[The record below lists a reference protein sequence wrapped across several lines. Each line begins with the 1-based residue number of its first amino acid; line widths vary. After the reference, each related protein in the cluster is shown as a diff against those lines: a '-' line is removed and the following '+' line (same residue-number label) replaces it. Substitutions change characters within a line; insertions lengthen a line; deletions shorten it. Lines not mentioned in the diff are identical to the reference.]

1 MSKKEIRGI
10 YNELCRE
17 MTDAGFLKKSG
28 LEKDTVQMLLNRE
41 YWEAQLSPLFPI
53 KKRLTCRQLL
63 DLCRPT
69 MFLLGQEPE
78 EGWMSFA
85 YKFVCHILYPEDSF
99 TEENGQYRAGA
110 MYYLNMLRFF
120 FDREREA
127 LPFEPLKDFAFLP
140 EEEYGQSENAEEYRR
155 FLKYWHEEY
164 IYEMMRLNAEVTKF
178 KTLEHISGVHYVAMT
193 IARGLHAAGSPVDLA
208 LVSGA
213 AASHDLG
220 KFGCKPNEKV
230 PFMHYYYTALWSE
243 SHNLPYIGH
252 IAANHSTWD
261 LEPENLSVESLCL
274 IYSDFRVK
282 SSRGA
287 DGVEITHISSLKD
300 AFEVILHKFFNV
312 DEKKVLRYR
321 FVYSKLTDFE
331 TYMRAHGVDVEL
343 DGNPPAPEKLPVPGL
358 RTPEQIVQSLVFM
371 AVEHNIDV
379 MHQMTAERSF
389 GNLLEAARSEKNW
402 KNIRAY
408 VNVLAEYFTYT
419 NDTQKEQT
427 LDFLYELFM
436 HKEGEIRVYT
446 ALLLGQLFAKFNAGY
461 RKRRPEGMKDIA
473 QEKVLSLWNHYLQI
487 IIRPD
492 YRLVDIQQRR
502 IRSQLKNI
510 VLSLQKYAEP
520 SDYPMFMGA
529 LMEWYRNPEEKETQE
544 QFVMMNCVEV
554 FQLEKMEREDVEAVC
569 RFALYCASSTN
580 EEVKTAAWR
589 AIRQITKYVLKSGM
603 KTEEME
609 IWGEI
614 GRTISA
620 IPTDNSVLYTFLK
633 YRIFTNLGTNN
644 EELPRLEHLLY
655 DRDVVTDI
663 FLDNLKTGTPW
674 VQQAVNI
681 RLLADQVLHGDMS
694 HVMHI
699 ATHFSNMIKVGQYML
714 ARDGAGRALLQIM
727 PCLRVDQR
735 NEIAVEMLRGLES
748 GESDYART
756 IPRWLG
762 RVALWLPPEQLDEL
776 VQSLTGMLAN
786 PTEHVTVVALDTVGT
801 LLEHYPEY
809 RGRFEED
816 MPAAS
821 RRWKRMLG
829 ILMSGLANYR
839 EAVHQET
846 LLVLGQSVFGSELLT
861 RQEKLDIFY
870 AVYRKLYFQLN
881 ETQGG
886 SLTHYYRAASL
897 TNLYRFITE
906 HRLLDGPFEMRQ
918 RKKVA
923 FFPGT
928 FDPFTLSHKGIAK
941 MIADNGFEVYLSVD
955 EFRWSKRA
963 QPHFIRRKIVNMSIA
978 DEFHVNLFP
987 SEIPVNPG
995 NPEDLKKL
1003 KELFGGR
1010 ELYLVVGSD
1019 VVAHASFYRPDSG
1032 KDYVR
1037 AMNHVVFRRVGEKNA
1052 DSKYNRQMMTNI
1064 TGKLVELELPADLKE
1079 ISSTRIRENIDM
1091 NRDISNFIDPVAQ
1104 EFIYSRGLYLREP
1117 EYKPIIRARAIAFE
1131 EAAAPDEA
1139 LLQEVGK
1146 SLLSGEPGKA
1156 DLLRSIRESGDRLLL
1171 LRNSMDGNRLAG
1183 AARLRYLHPKEL
1195 FPVLKDVHACDMVR
1209 SRTSGEVLMISGLY
1223 TDRDSLI
1230 YDVEQLLL
1238 TETVMRSYEHH
1249 CDYAIFLPGDNY
1261 CPNSVISA
1269 VVRQGFV
1276 RPADVP
1282 KDLPLYVVDMH
1293 APLMLLSD
1301 IETTLKEP
1309 FSSNQRVLQVIRKA
1323 QQDLQHSMTKL
1334 YPGNLVISVSAS
1346 VLYHRM
1352 VDKITTANNVPK
1364 EPVEPRQLGEKMCV
1378 PFGKILRSAVV
1389 PNTVTKTLHT
1399 EKIYDADLKYC
1410 AVEAYPN
1417 YTPLPTQVKAIKS
1430 YNRPVMLVDDVMNR
1444 SGIRISTLAPLLRKE
1459 GVRVEK
1465 FLVGILTGYGTDL
1478 LAGLGLEADSVYY
1491 VPNCRNWCSESSLYP
1506 FIGGDMV
1513 RRNTERVPGL
1523 NLSINLIRPYTEP
1536 PLPDADQD
1544 ALFEYSACCI
1554 RNARDVLRVLEQEYR
1569 KLFARNLTLSRLSE
1583 AVHLPM
1589 VPDKGDCVDYDPTLS
1604 ASVYL
1609 ENDLQMLYRT
1619 RVNTAETKN
1628 RYTGL

>member
-1 MSKKEIRGI
+1 MTKKEIRQI
-10 YNELCRE
+10 YKELREE
-17 MTDAGFLKKSG
+17 MTSAEFLSASG
-28 LEKDTVQMLLNRE
+28 LQKETVEMVLNRE
-41 YWEAQLSPLFPI
+41 YWEVQIASLFPI
-53 KKRLTCRQLL
+53 VERFTCRRLFEI
-63 DLCRPT
+63 CRAT
-69 MFLLGQEPE
+69 MFLLGREPE
-78 EGWMSFA
+78 EGWLSFT
-85 YKFVCHILYPEDSF
+85 YKYACHILYPEKEF
-99 TEENGQYRAGA
+99 TEKYSEYSAGA
-110 MYYLNMLRFF
+110 LYYLNVLRFF
-120 FDREREA
+120 FDKEREA
-127 LPFEPLKDFAFLP
+127 LPFEPLKDFAFLS
-140 EEEYGQSENAEEYRR
+140 EEEYRQSENAEEYRR
-155 FLKYWHEEY
+155 FLKYWHREY
-164 IYEMMRLNAEVTKF
+164 IYEMMRLNSEVTKF

-287 DGVEITHISSLKD
+287 DGVEITHISTLKD
-300 AFEVILHKFFNV
+300 AFDVILHKFFNV
-312 DEKKVLRYR
+312 DENKVTRYR
-321 FVYSKLTDFE
+321 FVYSKLADIE
-331 TYMRAHGVDVEL
+331 TYMRCHGVDVEL
-343 DGNPPAPEKLPVPGL
+343 NGNPPAPEVLPVPGL
-358 RTPEQIVQSLVFM
+358 RTPEQIVRSLAFM
-371 AVEHNIDV
+371 AIEHNIDV

-402 KNIRAY
+402 KNVRAY
-408 VNVLAEYFTYT
+408 VNVLGEYFTYT

-427 LDFLYELFM
+427 LGFLYELFM

-446 ALLLGQLFAKFNAGY
+446 ALLLGQLFARFNAGY

-473 QEKVLSLWNHYLQI
+473 QEKVLNLWKHYLQI

-510 VLSLQKYAEP
+510 MLSLQKYMEP

-529 LMEWYRNPEEKETQE
+529 LMEWYRNPREKEIQE

-554 FQLEKMEREDVEAVC
+554 FQLERMEKEDVDAVC
-569 RFALYCASSTN
+569 RFALYCAESPN

-589 AIRQITKYVLKSGM
+589 AIRQITSYVLKSGM
-603 KTEEME
+603 KHEELE
-609 IWGEI
+609 AWSEI
-614 GRTISA
+614 GSTISS
-620 IPTDNSVLYTFLK
+620 IPTDDSTLYTFLK
-633 YRIFTNLGTNN
+633 YRIFTNLGLDTTVQQK
-644 EELPRLEHLLY
+644 LLY
-655 DRDVVTDI
+655 DRDVLTDI

-681 RLLADQVLHGDMS
+681 RLLADQVLHGGCS
-694 HVMHI
+694 HVMQI

-714 ARDGAGRALLQIM
+714 ARDGAGKALLQIM
-727 PCLRVDQR
+727 PFLRVDQR
-735 NEIAVEMLRGLES
+735 NEIAVEMLRGLDT
-748 GESDYART
+748 GESDYSRT

-776 VQSLTGMLAN
+776 IRALRGMLAN
-786 PTEHVTVVALDTVGT
+786 PTGQVTVVALDTVGT

-809 RGRFEED
+809 RGRFEEEEKIGRD
-816 MPAAS
+816 
-821 RRWKRMLG
+821 RWKRLLG
-829 ILMSGLANYR
+829 ILMSGMANYR
-839 EAVHQET
+839 EAVHQEA
-846 LLVLGQSVFGSELLT
+846 LLVLGQSVFGSEILT
-861 RQEKLDIFY
+861 RDEKLDIFY
-870 AVYRKLYFQLN
+870 AVYRKMYFQLN
-881 ETQGG
+881 ENPGG

-897 TNLYRFITE
+897 TNLYRFITA
-906 HRLLDGPFEMRQ
+906 HRILDGPFEMHSRS
-918 RKKVA
+918 KVA

-941 MIADNGFEVYLSVD
+941 MIADMGFEVYLSVD
-955 EFRWSKRA
+955 EFRWSKKA

-987 SEIPVNPG
+987 SELPVNPG
-995 NPEDLKKL
+995 NPEDLKRLQKL
-1003 KELFGGR
+1003 FADR

-1019 VVAHASFYRPDSG
+1019 VVAHASFYRKDSPNQ
-1032 KDYVR
+1032 VTR
-1037 AMNHVVFRRVGEKNA
+1037 SMNHVVFRRVGDKDA
-1052 DSKYNRQMMTNI
+1052 DSRYNREMMSNI
-1064 TGKLVELELPADLKE
+1064 TGKTVELELPASLEE
-1079 ISSTRIRENIDM
+1079 ISSTRIRENIDL
-1091 NRDISNFIDPVAQ
+1091 NRDISNLIDPVVQ
-1104 EFIYSRGLYLREP
+1104 EYIYSRSLYLREP
-1117 EYKPIIRARAIAFE
+1117 EYKPIVQARAIVFE
-1131 EAAAPDEA
+1131 EAPQPGEA
-1139 LLQEVGK
+1139 LLKEVK
-1146 SLLSGEPGKA
+1146 ETLLAKEAKGA
-1156 DLLRSIRESGDRLLL
+1156 LIIQSIRESGDRLLL

-1183 AARLRYLHPKEL
+1183 AARIRYLKPKDL
-1195 FPVLKDVHACDMVR
+1195 FTVLKDVQLCDMVR
-1209 SRTSGEVLMISGLY
+1209 TRTTGEVLVISG
-1223 TDRDSLI
+1223 I
-1230 YDVEQLLL
+1230 YAGKDAMILDAEQLLL
-1238 TETVMRSYEHH
+1238 TETVMRSFEHR
-1249 CDYAIFLPGDNY
+1249 CDYALFLPEDDY
-1261 CPNSVISA
+1261 CPDQVLSA
-1269 VVRQGFV
+1269 ILRQGFV
-1276 RPADVP
+1276 KPKEVP
-1282 KDLPLYVVDMH
+1282 EEMPLYAVDMH
-1293 APLMLLSD
+1293 APLLLLAD

-1309 FSSNQRVLQVIRKA
+1309 FSSNKRVLKVIRKA
-1323 QQDLQHSMTKL
+1323 QQDLQYSMAKL
-1334 YPGNLVISVSAS
+1334 YPGNLVISVSAT

-1352 VDKITTANNVPK
+1352 VDKITTANNVPR
-1364 EPVEPRQLGEKMCV
+1364 EVAEPRQLGEKMCV

-1399 EKIYDADLKYC
+1399 EKVYDADLRYC
-1410 AVEAYPN
+1410 SVEAYPN

-1430 YNRPVMLVDDVMNR
+1430 FRRPVMLVDDVMNR
-1444 SGIRISTLAPLLRKE
+1444 SGIRISTLAPLFRKE
-1459 GVRVEK
+1459 GVNIEK

-1478 LAGLGLEADSVYY
+1478 LAGLGLEADSVYF

-1513 RRNTERVPGL
+1513 RRKTERVPGL

-1536 PLPDADQD
+1536 PLPGADND

-1554 RNARDVLRVLEQEYR
+1554 RNARDVLLVLEQEYR

-1619 RVNTAETKN
+1619 RVNTAATKN